1 MSQPPS
7 SVSFI
12 ARYTWM
18 ADKAA
23 PATAAARPIRPLVS
37 EPDVQPHYSG
47 SAKRERPVRGD
58 RLTLSPQAQMIRS
71 LQMRD
76 RQVRTHEAAHA
87 AASGAHAGHP
97 TYTLQ
102 QGPDGRSYAIGG
114 EVSIS
119 TSEIPNDPQATLEK
133 AQTVR
138 RAALAPA
145 DPSAADRA
153 IAAKAMQTALNARR
167 EIAVQQDE
175 TGTFAASWH
184 DETERDDSTQT
195 GTRLNL
201 RA

>member
-1 MSQPPS
+1 MPQPPS
-7 SVSFI
+7 SISFI

-23 PATAAARPIRPLVS
+23 PATAAVQAVRPPVS
-37 EPDVQPHYSG
+37 EPDVQPRYPG
-47 SAKRERPVRGD
+47 SAKREQQVRGD
-58 RLTLSPQAQMIRS
+58 RLTLSPEAQMIRS
-71 LQMRD
+71 LQVRD
-76 RQVRTHEAAHA
+76 REVRAHEAAHA
-87 AASGAHAGHP
+87 AAGGAHAGHP

-133 AQTVR
+133 AQAVR

-153 IAAKAMQTALNARR
+153 IAAKAMQTTLNARR

-175 TGTFAASWH
+175 SGTFAASWR
-184 DETERDDSTQT
+184 DETERDDSPQT

>member
-1 MSQPPS
+1 MPQPPS

-23 PATAAARPIRPLVS
+23 PATAAAHAIRPLVS
-37 EPDVQPHYSG
+37 EPDIQPRYPG
-47 SAKRERPVRGD
+47 SAEREPQARGD

-76 RQVRTHEAAHA
+76 RQVRAHEAAHA
-87 AASGAHAGHP
+87 AAGGAHAGHP

-153 IAAKAMQTALNARR
+153 IAAKAMQTALKARR

-175 TGTFAASWH
+175 TGTFAASWRN
-184 DETERDDSTQT
+184 ETERDDAPPT